1 MRATTSLMLGTVF
14 LAAALIL
21 LGSSTLVSSAV
32 LAMII
37 FSAGEMLASPKFS
50 EFLGN
55 IAPPD
60 KKAMW
65 MGFSQVPI
73 LLGWAL
79 EGKLG
84 PQFYHIFSAKD
95 ELARRMLV
103 EEGIPRALTTEA
115 ALPVGKAFDRLVEV
129 TGQSPE
135 QLTQLLYQH
144 HHVGLTWFIFAAVG
158 LVAGVMIYFYGKW
171 IARLVAKG
179 G

>member
-1 MRATTSLMLGTVF
+1 MRATTSLLLGTVF
-14 LAAALIL
+14 LAGALVL
-21 LGSSTLVSSAV
+21 LGSSTLVGVAV
-32 LAMII
+32 LAMIV
-37 FSAGEMLASPKFS
+37 FSSGEMLASPKFS

-95 ELARRMLV
+95 VLARRMLV
-103 EEGIPRALTTEA
+103 AEGIPSSLTTEA
-115 ALPVGKAFDRLVEV
+115 VLPVGKAFDRLVEV

-144 HHVGLTWFIFAAVG
+144 NHVGMTWFIFAAVG

-179 G
+179 Q